1 VLLKKSMARAH
12 AGMLVVLVAM
22 FMMPI
27 GSESILVWNI
37 RGFNVQLHMDMVH
50 ELVTVER
57 PSLV

>member
-1 VLLKKSMARAH
+1 
-12 AGMLVVLVAM
+12 MLVVLVAM